1 MTVTSGM
8 NTALAGVNKGLREM
22 MAYAGKIASTGAS
35 VASEPTELAEA
46 VVGMKRSQLQ
56 VAASVKVVETF
67 DQVLGTLLDE
77 KV

>member
-22 MAYAGKIASTGAS
+22 MAYAGKIANQNTYVDSDPGAL
-35 VASEPTELAEA
+35 TEA

-67 DQVLGTLLDE
+67 DEVMGTLLDE